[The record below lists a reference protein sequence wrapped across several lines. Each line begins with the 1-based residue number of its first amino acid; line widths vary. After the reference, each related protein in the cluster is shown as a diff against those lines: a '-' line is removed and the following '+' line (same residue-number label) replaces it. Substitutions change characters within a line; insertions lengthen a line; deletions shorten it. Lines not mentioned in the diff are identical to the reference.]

1 MPKPPLIPEQSLLES
16 QMIETM
22 IAGLHNWRPDLDY
35 PKSHSD
41 MQACARGLMAMFEIK
56 RLPLPVKLLSPCSA
70 CKGTGVFCVDQFNRT
85 TCTECHGSGKEEI
98 AP

>member
-22 IAGLHNWRPDLDY
+22 IAGLHNWRPDLQY
-35 PKSHSD
+35 PASHSD
-41 MQACARGLMAMFEIK
+41 MQACTRGLLAMFEIK
-56 RLPLPVKLLSPCSA
+56 RRPLPVKLLSPCLS
-70 CKGTGVFCVDQFNRT
+70 CGGTGYFFIDQFTRK
-85 TCTECHGSGKEEI
+85 TCTDCHGTGKEEI